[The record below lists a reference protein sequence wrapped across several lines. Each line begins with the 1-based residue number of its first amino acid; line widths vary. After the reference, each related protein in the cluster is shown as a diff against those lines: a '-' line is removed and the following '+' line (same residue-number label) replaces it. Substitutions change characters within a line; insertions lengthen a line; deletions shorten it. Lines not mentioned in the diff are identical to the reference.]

1 MAFGV
6 DASRVEATAVPV
18 NAATGDQSER
28 EWRVVERESGDDL
41 HEAENGDWDQIAG
54 EEMLERSESTNN
66 GEVEHEHG
74 IHGGREKAV
83 LVVELLTLCI
93 YFADSTGKYPEDVW

>member
-41 HEAENGDWDQIAG
+41 HEAEDGDYQ
-54 EEMLERSESTNN
+54 
-66 GEVEHEHG
+66 
-74 IHGGREKAV
+74 
-83 LVVELLTLCI
+83 
-93 YFADSTGKYPEDVW
+93 